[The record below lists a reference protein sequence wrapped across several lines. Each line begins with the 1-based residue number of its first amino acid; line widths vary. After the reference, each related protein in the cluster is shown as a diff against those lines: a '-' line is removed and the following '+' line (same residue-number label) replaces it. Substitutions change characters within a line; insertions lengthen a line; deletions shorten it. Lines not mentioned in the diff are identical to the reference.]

1 MVSERSSLDQ
11 AKAEQRNTCRSRL
24 AGMSPAEH
32 AAASHSICTQLEQ
45 AVASISSGAIMGY
58 LPLADEPDIRPVLQS
73 LLDQGRTIG
82 VPRILDA
89 QQMDTVQLESL
100 APDHMARGPHGV
112 YGPKHGAAIPVDN
125 IGMIIVP
132 GLAFD
137 QQGNRLGRGGGYYDR
152 FLSRLPSDIPTIGC
166 CFSCQ
171 LIEHVETGPMDVS
184 MSKILMEDVGH

>member
-1 MVSERSSLDQ
+1 
-11 AKAEQRNTCRSRL
+11 
-24 AGMSPAEH
+24 
-32 AAASHSICTQLEQ
+32 
-45 AVASISSGAIMGY
+45 MGF
-58 LPLADEPDIRPVLQS
+58 LPLADEPDIRPFLQS
-73 LLDQGRTIG
+73 LLDQGQTVG
-82 VPRILDA
+82 APRILDA
-89 QQMDTVQLESL
+89 QHMDTVQLKSL
-100 APDHMARGPHGV
+100 AQDQMTRGPHGV
-112 YGPKHGAAIPVDN
+112 LGPKDGTVIPVDN

-171 LIEHVETGPMDVS
+171 FIGHVETGPKDVS